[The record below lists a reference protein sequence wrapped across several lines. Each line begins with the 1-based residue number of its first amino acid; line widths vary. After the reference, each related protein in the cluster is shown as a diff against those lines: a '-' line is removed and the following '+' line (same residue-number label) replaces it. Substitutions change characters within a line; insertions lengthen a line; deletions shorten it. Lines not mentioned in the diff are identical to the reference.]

1 MTNTTKTQRSLASL
15 KLPKPVGALITL
27 AQNIVKGISGNS
39 STFTSPLPTM
49 AAVTAAINDLS
60 SAETAA
66 LGRAKGAVA
75 TRNEKRT
82 VLVALLEQVRAY
94 VQAVA
99 DATPENGAS
108 IIESAGL
115 AIRKAPTHPARTF
128 TAKAGAV
135 SGSVK
140 LYAES
145 VGHRS
150 AYLWEYSVDG
160 GKTWVTTPASLQAKT
175 TISGLTPGQTVQFR
189 YQPVSKTG
197 PGDWSQTV
205 SIIVK

>member
-1 MTNTTKTQRSLASL
+1 
-15 KLPKPVGALITL
+15 
-27 AQNIVKGISGNS
+27 
-39 STFTSPLPTM
+39 
-49 AAVTAAINDLS
+49 
-60 SAETAA
+60 
-66 LGRAKGAVA
+66 
-75 TRNEKRT
+75 

-94 VQAVA
+94 VQSIA
-99 DATPENGAS
+99 DATPENGTS

-115 AIRKAPTHPARTF
+115 AVRKTPTHAARTF

-135 SGSVK
+135 SGTVK
-140 LYAES
+140 LYAAS

-150 AYLWEYSVDG
+150 AYQWEYSVDG
-160 GKTWVTTPASLQAKT
+160 GKTWVQAPVSLQAKT

-205 SIIVK
+205 SLIVK

>member
-1 MTNTTKTQRSLASL
+1 MNPTNNTHRSLASL
-15 KLPKPVGALITL
+15 KLPKPVGTL
-27 AQNIVKGISGNS
+27 VTYAQGIVKGMTNNASFPS
-39 STFTSPLPTM
+39 PVPALATVTS
-49 AAVTAAINDLS
+49 AINDLS
-60 SAETAA
+60 AAETTA

-82 VLVALLEQVRAY
+82 VLVALLEQLRAY
-94 VQAVA
+94 VQSVA

-108 IIESAGL
+108 IIQSAGL
-115 AIRKAPTHPARTF
+115 AVRKAPTHAARTF
-128 TAKAGAV
+128 IAKAGAV
-135 SGSVK
+135 SGTVK
-140 LYAES
+140 LYAVS

-150 AYLWEYSVDG
+150 AYRWEYSVDG
-160 GKTWVTTPASLQAKT
+160 GKTWVEAPVSLQAKT

-205 SIIVK
+205 SLIVK